1 MREVELSKSSKPAK
15 LSSRLTVLSMGVAAV
30 LWSQGSQAA
39 STAAVKDMPST
50 TLQTITV
57 TANSSVRDSVQE
69 DSVYIDDYTP
79 AAQASHLSDFLDVI
93 PGVEVGGTSSVNQ
106 RVRVRGLDDTNLKVT
121 IDGARQEG
129 AMFYHMGDVTIDPDL
144 LKQADVSVGNNSV
157 TLGNDAIGGGVAFET
172 VDAADL
178 LKPGQKIGAKL
189 HAGYGSNND
198 ELLTSATVYGAPTEN
213 VDLLAYYGKR
223 DANAG
228 EDGKGREIQTQD
240 SEGENIL
247 LKAGAYIGD
256 DHHVGAG
263 FSRTENEG
271 LFPLRP
277 DFPASSGVGS
287 WNEILPQ
294 KVKRDTYTLD
304 YSYNPVNRLIDV
316 DTNVYQTETSISRD
330 TDYTENLGYDWE
342 AGIKTTG
349 AKIQNTSIIDDAIIA
364 GITGTHKLIAG
375 VEHYKKESEMARNSA
390 KTGTDEAKN
399 TSVYLEDQWQMGKL
413 TLTPGIRYDRYE
425 SPEFVSAGKTYD
437 NVVGALAASYEIA
450 PRTQVFASYTQL
462 FNGPDLSQAIF
473 NQDGEDTYVNNDLKA
488 EEGSNA
494 EVGMATTLRG
504 LTSADDALRLSA
516 KYFETNIENYLEFV
530 RAGGS
535 RTGLNCTTGQL
546 GTSDSPE
553 TCQGVINKDEDFKIK
568 GVELAADYK
577 IDNFNMG
584 LSYARARSK
593 GENTGYNIAS
603 VSGSSSESGD
613 KYMVNLGYAP
623 TDTTELG
630 WRSTYVASVTP
641 NTSGDDIEKPNYDV
655 HDIFMSYTPTQVEGL
670 IATLGV
676 YNIFDETYASHASR
690 NNALDDN
697 YTDFEMG
704 RNIKTSL
711 TYQF

>member
-1 MREVELSKSSKPAK
+1 
-15 LSSRLTVLSMGVAAV
+15 MGVAAV
-30 LWSQGSQAA
+30 LSSQMASAA
-39 STAAVKDMPST
+39 NVEDMPST
-50 TLQTITV
+50 SLQTITV

-79 AAQASHLSDFLDVI
+79 AAQASHLSDFLDVV

-129 AMFYHMGDVTIDPDL
+129 ALFYHMGDVTIDPDL
-144 LKQADVSVGNNSV
+144 LKQAEVAVGNNSV

-198 ELLTSATVYGAPTEN
+198 ELLTSTTVYAAPTEN
-213 VDLLAYYGKR
+213 IDLLAYYGQR
-223 DANAG
+223 NANAG
-228 EDGKGREIQTQD
+228 EDGEGRSIQTED

-256 DHHVGAG
+256 GHHVGAS
-263 FSRTENEG
+263 FSSTENEG
-271 LFPLRP
+271 LYPLRP

-294 KVKRDTYTLD
+294 KVKRETYGLD
-304 YSYNPVNRLIDV
+304 YNYNPVSSLIDV
-316 DTNVYQTETSISRD
+316 DTNVYQTETTISRD

-342 AGIKTTG
+342 AGVKTTG
-349 AKIQNTSIIDDAIIA
+349 AKIQNTSVIESNA
-364 GITGTHKLIAG
+364 GNHKLIAG
-375 VEHYKKESEMARNSA
+375 IEHYKKESEMSRDAVKS
-390 KTGTDEAKN
+390 GSDEATN
-399 TSVYLEDQWQMGKL
+399 TSVYLEDQWRMGKL

-425 SPEFVSAGKTYD
+425 SPEFVSAGQTYD

-473 NQDGEDTYVNNDLKA
+473 NSDGADTFVNSDLKA
-488 EEGSNA
+488 EEGDNA
-494 EVGMATTLRG
+494 EVGIATTLRG
-504 LTSADDALRLSA
+504 LTTADDALQLSA
-516 KYFETNIENYLEFV
+516 KYFETNIENYIEFV
-530 RAGGS
+530 RSGVT
-535 RTGLNCTTGQL
+535 RVGLDCNTGQL
-546 GTSDSPE
+546 GGS
-553 TCQGVINKDEDFKIK
+553 CQGVVNSDEDYKIK
-568 GVELAADYK
+568 GVELAADYRV
-577 IDNFNMG
+577 DNFNMG

-593 GENTGYNIAS
+593 GEETGYNIAS

-623 TDTTELG
+623 TDTVDLG

-641 NTSGDDIEKPNYDV
+641 NTGGDDIEKPNYDV
-655 HDIFMSYTPTQVEGL
+655 HDIYMSYTPTQIEGL
-670 IATLGV
+670 KATLGV

-690 NNALDDN
+690 NNALDDD
-697 YTDFEMG
+697 YTDFEMS

>member
-1 MREVELSKSSKPAK
+1 MREVKLSK
-15 LSSRLTVLSMGVAAV
+15 LSSQMTVLSMGVAAV
-30 LWSQGSQAA
+30 LWSQAA
-39 STAAVKDMPST
+39 SAAPIEDIPST

-57 TANSSVRDSVQE
+57 TANSSVRDKVQT

-79 AAQASHLSDFLDVI
+79 AAQASHLSDFLDVV
-93 PGVEVGGTSSVNQ
+93 PGVSVGGTSSVNQ
-106 RVRVRGLDDTNLKVT
+106 RIRVRGLDDTNLKVT

-129 AMFYHMGDVTIDPDL
+129 ALFYHMGDVTIDPDL
-144 LKQADVSVGNNSV
+144 LKQAEVAVGNNSV
-157 TLGNDAIGGGVAFET
+157 TLGNDAIGGAVAFET

-223 DANAG
+223 DAKAG
-228 EDGKGREIQTQD
+228 EDGKGRDIQTKD
-240 SEGENIL
+240 SKGENIL
-247 LKAGAYIGD
+247 LKAGAYIAD
-256 DHHVGAG
+256 DHHVGAS
-263 FSRTENEG
+263 FSRTENKG

-277 DFPASSGVGS
+277 DFPASPGPDS
-287 WNEILPQ
+287 WNPIIPQ
-294 KVKRDTYTLD
+294 EVKRDTYVLD
-304 YSYNPVNRLIDV
+304 YTYNPSNRLINV
-316 DTNVYQTETSISRD
+316 DSNVYQSETQILRNSD
-330 TDYTENLGYDWE
+330 GKPGFEFD
-342 AGIKTTG
+342 AQVKTTG
-349 AKIQNTSIIDDAIIA
+349 AKVQNTSVIDSSIVE

-375 VEHYKKESEMARNSA
+375 VEHYQKESEMSRDFA
-390 KTGTDEAKN
+390 KASRDEATN

-413 TLTPGIRYDRYE
+413 TLTPGVRYDRYE

-473 NQDGEDTYVNNDLKA
+473 NADGKDTFVNSNLKA
-488 EEGSNA
+488 EEGDNA
-494 EVGMATTLRG
+494 EVGITTTLRD
-504 LTSADDALRLSA
+504 LTTSNDALQLSA
-516 KYFETNIENYLEFV
+516 KYFETNIENYIEFV

-535 RTGLNCTTGQL
+535 RVGLNCATGEL
-546 GTSDSPE
+546 GGS
-553 TCQGVINKDEDFKIK
+553 CQGVINKDEDYKIK

-577 IDNFNMG
+577 ADNFSMG

-593 GENTGYNIAS
+593 GEETGYNISS

-623 TDTTELG
+623 TETTELG
-630 WRSTYVASVTP
+630 WRSTYVASVMP
-641 NTSGDDIEKPNYDV
+641 NTAGDDVKKPNYDV
-655 HDIFMSYTPTQVEGL
+655 HDIYMSYTPTQVEGL
-670 IATLGV
+670 KATLGV
-676 YNIFDETYASHASR
+676 YNLFDETYASHASR